1 MAETTLITRIT
12 MSNDILTGKIIRSLG
27 GFYNVYASDDKIY
40 PCKPRGIFRKN
51 KVTPL
56 VGDTVKISHIED
68 ETASIDFIEDR
79 KNVLVRPPVAN
90 IDKLFIVVSTV
101 DPSPNLLI
109 IDKTIAAAEM
119 NNIEPILIIS
129 KTDLLSMEELK
140 KTYSSIG
147 IKVLES
153 SPEDDDC
160 VDEIRALLLNSVSAF
175 TGNSGVGKS
184 TIINRINPELLLQ
197 TGETSKKLGRGKHT
211 TRHVELFEVAENS
224 YVVDTPGFSTFDIE
238 KYNMKDRTQLYKG
251 FREFEQY
258 VGYCKFTSCSHTT
271 EKGCAIIDAVN
282 SGEIPKSRF
291 DSYVSMYNEIKDIK
305 EWQK

>member
-1 MAETTLITRIT
+1 
-12 MSNDILTGKIIRSLG
+12 MSNEILTGTIIRSLG
-27 GFYNVYASDDKIY
+27 GFYNVFASDGNIY

-51 KVTPL
+51 RITPL
-56 VGDTVKISHIED
+56 VGDKVQISHIKD
-68 ETASIDFIEDR
+68 ETASIDVIEER
-79 KNVLVRPPVAN
+79 KNSLVRPPVAN
-90 IDKLFIVVSTV
+90 IDKLFIVASTV

-119 NNIEPILIIS
+119 NNIEPILVIS
-129 KTDLLSMEELK
+129 KTDLLAEKELK
-140 KTYSSIG
+140 STYESIG
-147 IKVLES
+147 IKVIES
-153 SPEDDDC
+153 SPDD
-160 VDEIRALLLNSVSAF
+160 ESATNQIKELLKNSVSAF

-184 TIINRINPELLLQ
+184 TIINRVCPELLLQ

-211 TRHVELFEVAENS
+211 TRHVELFRVEEDS

-238 KYNMKDRTQLYKG
+238 KYDMKDKTQLYRG
-251 FREFEQY
+251 FREFDKY
-258 VGYCKFTSCSHTT
+258 IGYCKFTSCSHTT
-271 EKGCAIIDAVN
+271 EKGCAIIEAVN

>member
-1 MAETTLITRIT
+1 

-27 GFYNVYASDDKIY
+27 GFYNVYASDDNIY

-56 VGDTVKISHIED
+56 VGDTVKISHTED
-68 ETASIDFIEDR
+68 ETASIDFIEER

-119 NNIEPILIIS
+119 NKIEPILIIS

-153 SPEDDDC
+153 SPDNNDC
-160 VDEIRALLLNSVSAF
+160 VDEIKALLMNSVSAF

-251 FREFEQY
+251 FREFEKY

-271 EKGCAIIDAVN
+271 EKGCAIIEAVN